1 MSIVKYTAGSL
12 MWVYFSA
19 GGPGLLVQIPTK
31 SKLDHLC

>member
-12 MWVYFSA
+12 MWVYFF
-19 GGPGLLVQIPTK
+19 TK